1 MEKEISLHEILD
13 YLRNE
18 LLQETPTSSK
28 FFFVEEVEIELYLAV
43 RREGNAGIKI
53 SVLQFGGPEGGVTK
67 SREEGDKITLRL
79 KPLVSYEEAKASLS
93 EKERKIAFGGLIK
106 GGA

>member
-1 MEKEISLHEILD
+1 
-13 YLRNE
+13 
-18 LLQETPTSSK
+18 
-28 FFFVEEVEIELYLAV
+28 VEIELYLAV

-79 KPLVSYEEAKASLS
+79 KPLVSYEEAKASLNKD
-93 EKERKIAFGGLIK
+93 EHKEALDRLMK

>member
-1 MEKEISLHEILD
+1 
-13 YLRNE
+13 
-18 LLQETPTSSK
+18 
-28 FFFVEEVEIELYLAV
+28 
-43 RREGNAGIKI
+43 
-53 SVLQFGGPEGGVTK
+53 VTK